1 MKKTGWTLQAACLV
15 GLLSGCASIFPPAPV
30 TVTPLLGDPADGPLL
45 SALVHEQDQRV
56 EACEARKSCPPDLY
70 LRGLLALFH
79 SQEQAM
85 ATFQQ
90 VKALAPH
97 SRYSLW
103 STAWIELLQASPSA
117 HVLKVTEDLV
127 WDVLERELSETPN
140 ERVRTLWS
148 DRFQRVW
155 ALERRPAISLEH
167 VVNSEGKDPATL
179 HALRKRL
186 RERERTLTERD
197 HQIAVLTS
205 QLNALKQIDHETQT
219 KRRALHS
226 LK

>member
-1 MKKTGWTLQAACLV
+1 MKKSGWTLQAVCLV
-15 GLLSGCASIFPPAPV
+15 GLLCGCTSIFPQAPV

-45 SALVHEQDQRV
+45 WALVHEQDQRI

-70 LRGLLALFH
+70 LKGLLALFH
-79 SQEQAM
+79 SREQAM

-97 SRYSLW
+97 SRYFLW
-103 STAWIELLQASPSA
+103 STSWIDFLQASPSA
-117 HVLKVTEDLV
+117 HVSKVTEDLV
-127 WDVLERELSETPN
+127 WEVLERELSETPN
-140 ERVRTLWS
+140 EPMRTLWS
-148 DRFQRVW
+148 DRFQRVG
-155 ALERRPAISLEH
+155 ALESRPAISPEH
-167 VVNSEGKDPATL
+167 VVIPEGKDPATL

-219 KRRALHS
+219 KRRALQS
-226 LK
+226 SK